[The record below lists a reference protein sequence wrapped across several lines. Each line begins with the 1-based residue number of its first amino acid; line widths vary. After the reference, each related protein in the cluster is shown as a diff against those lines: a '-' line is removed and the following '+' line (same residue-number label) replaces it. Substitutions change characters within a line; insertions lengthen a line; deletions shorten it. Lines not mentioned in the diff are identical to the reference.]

1 MAFDSNGEIDP
12 VKYGVLWERVQHMDR
27 KITKMES
34 QLDELIALANKG
46 KGGLWFGMAVA
57 STVSGFIGFLISYV
71 QGH

>member
-12 VKYGVLWERVQHMDR
+12 VKYGVLWERVQHMDH

-46 KGGLWFGMAVA
+46 KGGLWFGMVA
-57 STVSGFIGFLISYV
+57 ASGVSGFIGFLISYV
-71 QGH
+71 RGH

>member
-12 VKYGVLWERVQHMDR
+12 VKYGVLWEGVQHMDH

-46 KGGLWFGMAVA
+46 KGGLWFGMVVA
-57 STVSGFIGFLISYV
+57 SGVSGFIGFLISYV
-71 QGH
+71 RGH

>member
-1 MAFDSNGEIDP
+1 MAFDNNGEIDP

-57 STVSGFIGFLISYV
+57 SGVSGFIGFLISYV
-71 QGH
+71 RGH

>member
-27 KITKMES
+27 KITKMEG

-46 KGGLWFGMAVA
+46 KGGLWFGM
-57 STVSGFIGFLISYV
+57 SIVSGVSAIAGYIISV
-71 QGH
+71 WKH

>member
-57 STVSGFIGFLISYV
+57 SGVSGFIGFLISYV
-71 QGH
+71 RGH

>member
-27 KITKMES
+27 KITKMEG

-71 QGH
+71 RGH